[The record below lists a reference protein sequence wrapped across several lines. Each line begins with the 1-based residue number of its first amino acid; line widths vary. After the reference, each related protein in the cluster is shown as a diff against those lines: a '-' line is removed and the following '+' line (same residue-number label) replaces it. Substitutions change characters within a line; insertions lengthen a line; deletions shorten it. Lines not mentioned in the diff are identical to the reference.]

1 MRRAKGGYLKKEY
14 INTRISGI
22 KPFCIDTGQCVGY
35 YRHTFPGISFPVIS
49 LQKSVW
55 PYRPEI
61 QLFIEKSGVLF
72 GKFTEQGTHR
82 KGVQMSFSTIL
93 SAAIDGLGVELVR
106 VEADVSNGLPMF
118 HMVGY
123 LSSEVKEAGE
133 RVRTAIRNSGFDY
146 PAKRT
151 VVNLSPATL
160 RKRGASFDL
169 PIAVAILASLGQIR
183 PEAAGGYLITGE
195 LGLDGR
201 VRKVPGVLPVVMEGK
216 KKGITRFIV
225 PAENRS
231 EGSLVKGAD
240 VIGVGNLEE
249 VVSILSGGRR
259 PENRKETGVRDEW
272 GEEIPDFADIRG
284 QENVKRAAE
293 IAVAG
298 GHNLLMIGPPGSG
311 KSMTAKCI
319 AGILP
324 PLDMEE
330 SLEITKIY
338 SVLGMLDEKE
348 PLIRRRPFR
357 EVHHTATRAALIGG
371 GIVPRPG
378 EISLAH
384 GGVLFLDELP
394 EFRKS
399 VIEVLRQP
407 LEEKSVQISR
417 NYGNYRFPADF
428 MLVAAMNPCPCGC
441 YPDMKKC
448 TCTPA
453 QIHMYLSRVSRPFLD
468 RIDLCVEAP
477 RVEYRYLAEERKGEC
492 SAAIR
497 KRVCQA
503 REIQKRR
510 YKGTKITTNSTLRGN
525 DVQKY
530 CVLGEKEHALMEQ
543 VFTVMGLTARA
554 YHRII
559 KTARTIADLEGE
571 EKIRERHLK
580 EAVGYRVVDERY
592 WQRQEVRL

>member
-1 MRRAKGGYLKKEY
+1 
-14 INTRISGI
+14 
-22 KPFCIDTGQCVGY
+22 
-35 YRHTFPGISFPVIS
+35 
-49 LQKSVW
+49 
-55 PYRPEI
+55 
-61 QLFIEKSGVLF
+61 
-72 GKFTEQGTHR
+72 
-82 KGVQMSFSTIL
+82 MSFSTIL

-106 VEADVSNGLPMF
+106 VEADVSNGLPVF

-151 VVNLSPATL
+151 IVNLSPATL

-169 PIAVAILASLGQIR
+169 PIAVAIMVSLGQVS
-183 PEAAGGYLITGE
+183 PEAAQGCLITGE

-201 VRKVPGVLPVVMEGK
+201 VRKVPGVLPIVMEGK
-216 KKGITRFIV
+216 QNGVTRFIV
-225 PAENRS
+225 PGENKA
-231 EGSLVKGAD
+231 EGSLVKEVE
-240 VIGVGNLEE
+240 VIGAGSLKE
-249 VVSILSGGRR
+249 VVSILSGEWV
-259 PENRKETGVRDEW
+259 PEKQEESEITDDWDETL
-272 GEEIPDFADIRG
+272 PDFADIRG

-324 PLDMEE
+324 PPDMEE

-338 SVLGMLDEKE
+338 SVLGMLDEE
-348 PLIRRRPFR
+348 SPLIRKRPFR

-371 GIVPRPG
+371 GLVPRPG

-417 NYGNYRFPADF
+417 TYGNYRFPADF

-453 QIHMYLSRVSRPFLD
+453 QIHMYLSRISRPFLD
-468 RIDLCVEAP
+468 RIDLCVEAR
-477 RVEYRYLAEERKGEC
+477 RVEYRHLADERKGER
-492 SAAIR
+492 SAVIR
-497 KRVCQA
+497 KRVCRA
-503 REIQKRR
+503 REIQIKR
-510 YKGTKITTNSTLRGN
+510 YTGTKMTTNSMLQGK
-525 DVQKY
+525 DIQKY
-530 CVLGEKEHALMEQ
+530 CTLGKKEHALMEQ
-543 VFTVMGLTARA
+543 AFTVMGLTARA

-571 EKIRERHLK
+571 ERIRERHLK
-580 EAVGYRVVDERY
+580 EALGYRAVDEKF
-592 WQRQEVRL
+592 WQR

>member
-1 MRRAKGGYLKKEY
+1 
-14 INTRISGI
+14 
-22 KPFCIDTGQCVGY
+22 
-35 YRHTFPGISFPVIS
+35 
-49 LQKSVW
+49 
-55 PYRPEI
+55 
-61 QLFIEKSGVLF
+61 
-72 GKFTEQGTHR
+72 
-82 KGVQMSFSTIL
+82 MSFSTIL

-106 VEADVSNGLPMF
+106 VESDVSNGLPVF

-133 RVRTAIRNSGFDY
+133 RVRTAIRNSGFDF

-169 PIAVAILASLGQIR
+169 PIAVAILESLGQIS

-195 LGLDGR
+195 LGLDGK
-201 VRKVPGVLPVVMEGK
+201 VRKVPGVLPIIMEGK
-216 KKGITRFIV
+216 QNGITRFIV

-231 EGSLVKGAD
+231 EGSLVSGVE
-240 VIGVGNLEE
+240 VIGAESLRDVVRILAGEKLPVNREE
-249 VVSILSGGRR
+249 SEI
-259 PENRKETGVRDEW
+259 EDNW
-272 GEEIPDFADIRG
+272 EEDIPDFADIKG

-324 PLDMEE
+324 EPDMEE

-338 SVLGMLDEKE
+338 SVLGMLNETS
-348 PLIRRRPFR
+348 PLIRKRPFR

-371 GIVPRPG
+371 GLISRPG

-417 NYGNYRFPADF
+417 TYGNYRFPADF
-428 MLVAAMNPCPCGC
+428 IMVAAMNPCPCGC
-441 YPDMKKC
+441 YPDRKKC

-453 QIHMYLSRVSRPFLD
+453 QIHMYLSRISRPFLD

-477 RVEYRYLAEERKGEC
+477 RVEYRHLADERKGEC
-492 SAAIR
+492 SAIIR
-497 KRVCQA
+497 KRVSRA
-503 REIQKRR
+503 RKLQKER
-510 YKGTKITTNSTLRGN
+510 YKGTKITTNSMLKGEEI
-525 DVQKY
+525 KY
-530 CVLGEKEHALMEQ
+530 YCALGKRERALMEQ
-543 VFTVMGLTARA
+543 AFTVMGLTARA

-559 KTARTIADLEGE
+559 KTARTIADLSGE
-571 EKIRERHLK
+571 ERIRENHLK
-580 EAVGYRVVDERY
+580 EAVGYRVVDEKY
-592 WQRQEVRL
+592 WQG

>member
-1 MRRAKGGYLKKEY
+1 
-14 INTRISGI
+14 
-22 KPFCIDTGQCVGY
+22 
-35 YRHTFPGISFPVIS
+35 
-49 LQKSVW
+49 
-55 PYRPEI
+55 
-61 QLFIEKSGVLF
+61 
-72 GKFTEQGTHR
+72 
-82 KGVQMSFSTIL
+82 MSFSTII

-106 VEADVSNGLPMF
+106 VEADVSNGLPVF

-151 VVNLSPATL
+151 VINLSPATL
-160 RKRGASFDL
+160 RKRGASFNL
-169 PIAVAILASLGQIR
+169 PIAAAILASLGQISSTA
-183 PEAAGGYLITGE
+183 PEGCLIIGE

-201 VRKVPGVLPVVMEGK
+201 IRKVPGILPIVMEAK
-216 KKGITRFIV
+216 EAGISRCIV
-225 PAENRS
+225 PEENTAEAA
-231 EGSLVKGAD
+231 LVKD
-240 VIGVGNLEE
+240 MKVIGAGDLGE
-249 VVSILSGGRR
+249 VVSILRGQYT
-259 PENRKETGVRDEW
+259 PEMVAA
-272 GEEIPDFADIRG
+272 GEEPGGCEEDLPDFADIRG

-324 PLDMEE
+324 PPDMEE

-338 SVLGMLDEKE
+338 SVLGMLDENS
-348 PLIRRRPFR
+348 PLIRKRPFR
-357 EVHHTATRAALIGG
+357 EVHHTATRAAMVGG
-371 GIVPRPG
+371 GMIPRPG

-399 VIEVLRQP
+399 VLEVLREP
-407 LEEKSVQISR
+407 LEERSIQISR
-417 NYGNYRFPADF
+417 TYGNYRFPADF
-428 MLVAAMNPCPCGC
+428 ILVAAMNPCPCGC

-453 QIHMYLSRVSRPFLD
+453 QIHMYLSRISRPFLD

-477 RVEYRYLAEERKGEC
+477 RVKYEYLADERKGES
-492 SAAIR
+492 SAVIR
-497 KRVCQA
+497 KRVRWA
-503 REIQKRR
+503 REIQRER
-510 YKGTKITTNSTLRGN
+510 YKNTKITTNAMLSGKELKN
-525 DVQKY
+525 Y
-530 CVLGEKEHALMEQ
+530 CRLGEKEHALMEQ
-543 VFTVMGLTARA
+543 AFTVMELTART

-571 EKIRERHLK
+571 ERIRESHLK
-580 EAVGYRVVDERY
+580 EALGYRIMDEKY
-592 WQRQEVRL
+592 WRRQEV

>member
-1 MRRAKGGYLKKEY
+1 
-14 INTRISGI
+14 
-22 KPFCIDTGQCVGY
+22 
-35 YRHTFPGISFPVIS
+35 
-49 LQKSVW
+49 
-55 PYRPEI
+55 
-61 QLFIEKSGVLF
+61 
-72 GKFTEQGTHR
+72 
-82 KGVQMSFSTIL
+82 MSFSTIL
-93 SAAIDGLGVELVR
+93 SAAIDGLGVEIVR
-106 VEADVSNGLPMF
+106 VEADVSNGLPVF

-151 VVNLSPATL
+151 IVNLSPATL

-169 PIAVAILASLGQIR
+169 PIAVAIMVSLGQVS
-183 PEAAGGYLITGE
+183 PEAAQGCLITGE

-201 VRKVPGVLPVVMEGK
+201 VRKVPGVLPIVMEGK
-216 KKGITRFIV
+216 QNGVTRFIV
-225 PAENRS
+225 PGENKA
-231 EGSLVKGAD
+231 EGSLVKGVE
-240 VIGVGNLEE
+240 VIGAGSLKE
-249 VVSILSGGRR
+249 VVSILSGEWV
-259 PENRKETGVRDEW
+259 PEKREESEITDDWDETL
-272 GEEIPDFADIRG
+272 PDFADIRG

-324 PLDMEE
+324 PPDMEE

-338 SVLGMLDEKE
+338 SVLGMLDEKS
-348 PLIRRRPFR
+348 PLIRKRPFR

-371 GIVPRPG
+371 GLVPRPG

-417 NYGNYRFPADF
+417 TYGNYRFPADF

-453 QIHMYLSRVSRPFLD
+453 QIHMYLSRISRPFLD
-468 RIDLCVEAP
+468 RIDLCVEAR
-477 RVEYRYLAEERKGEC
+477 RVEYRHLADERKGEC
-492 SAAIR
+492 SAVIR
-497 KRVCQA
+497 KRVCRA
-503 REIQKRR
+503 REIQIKR
-510 YKGTKITTNSTLRGN
+510 YTGTKMTTNSMLQGK
-525 DVQKY
+525 DIQKY
-530 CVLGEKEHALMEQ
+530 CTLGKKEHALMEQ
-543 VFTVMGLTARA
+543 AFTVMGLTARA

-571 EKIRERHLK
+571 ERIRERHLK
-580 EAVGYRVVDERY
+580 EALGYRAVDEKF
-592 WQRQEVRL
+592 WQR